1 MDPPP
6 LELNSQAKNSE
17 AQASPGWQPGESE
30 AKLFLNYPLSFRYL
44 WVSAVIFGN
53 STGFW
58 EHNFDIVQTIHKMN
72 FRLCIYILCK

>member
-17 AQASPGWQPGESE
+17 AQASRDWQPGDSE
-30 AKLFLNYPLSFRYL
+30 AKMFFNYPLSFGYL
-44 WVSAVIFGN
+44 WVSAVIVGN

-58 EHNFDIVQTIHKMN
+58 EHNFEMVQIIHKVN